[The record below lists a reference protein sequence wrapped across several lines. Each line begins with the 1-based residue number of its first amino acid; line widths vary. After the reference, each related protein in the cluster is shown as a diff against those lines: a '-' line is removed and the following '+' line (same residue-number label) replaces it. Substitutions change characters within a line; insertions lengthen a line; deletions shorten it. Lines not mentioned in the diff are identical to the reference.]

1 MFLLF
6 SGKIMVCMD
15 ITVSKSE
22 IFKEVEKRTS
32 LEALGQEG
40 KFESVWASSEEGKF
54 LDTYWIEGCM
64 AAVQVFKRYLAK
76 STVTHTLTGYHA
88 DETFSITVEMPE
100 RFNNLL
106 EGSIVTDVK
115 MMIASNVMYGWMS
128 VKLPELAKKYEDE
141 SASYAEDLKQKILY
155 RNEPVSKMQLKDEDD
170 SLIEKDDSMF
180 PVKDADDIVMEKDD
194 SMLAVK
200 DADDTVIE
208 KDDDGTMIHKGM
220 DRLKLTQYHGCND
233 YFKQGRD
240 YGRRNECGPCDWQE
254 GINTRAGRQ
263 SG

>member
-1 MFLLF
+1 
-6 SGKIMVCMD
+6 MD

>member
-1 MFLLF
+1 
-6 SGKIMVCMD
+6 MD

-40 KFESVWASSEEGKF
+40 EFESVWASSEEGKF
-54 LDTYWIEGCM
+54 LDTYWIEGYT
-64 AAVQVFKRYLAK
+64 AAVQVFKRYITK
-76 STVTHTLTGYHA
+76 NTVTHSLTNHDA
-88 DETFSITVEMPE
+88 DEVLTISVEMPE
-100 RFNNLL
+100 RFNILL

-128 VKLPELAKKYEDE
+128 VKLPALAKKYEDE

-155 RNEPVSKMQLKDEDD
+155 RNEPVSKMQLKEADD
-170 SLIEKDDSMF
+170 TVIEKGD
-180 PVKDADDIVMEKDD
+180 P
-194 SMLAVK
+194 MLTVK

>member
-6 SGKIMVCMD
+6 SGKIMVYMD

-40 KFESVWASSEEGKF
+40 EFESVWASSEEGKF
-54 LDTYWIEGCM
+54 LDTYWIEGYT
-64 AAVQVFKRYLAK
+64 AAVQVFKRYITK
-76 STVTHTLTGYHA
+76 NTVTHSLTTHDA
-88 DETFSITVEMPE
+88 DEVLTISVEMPE
-100 RFNNLL
+100 RFNILL

-170 SLIEKDDSMF
+170 SLIEKDDSM
-180 PVKDADDIVMEKDD
+180 
-194 SMLAVK
+194 LAVK

-220 DRLKLTQYHGCND
+220 DRLKLTQYNGCND

>member
-1 MFLLF
+1 
-6 SGKIMVCMD
+6 MD

-40 KFESVWASSEEGKF
+40 EFESVWASSEEGKF
-54 LDTYWIEGCM
+54 LDTYWIEGYT
-64 AAVQVFKRYLAK
+64 AAVQVFKRYITK
-76 STVTHTLTGYHA
+76 NTVTHSLTNHDA
-88 DETFSITVEMPE
+88 DEVLTISVEMPE

-170 SLIEKDDSMF
+170 SLIEKDDSMLA
-180 PVKDADDIVMEKDD
+180 VKDADDIVIEKDD

>member
-1 MFLLF
+1 
-6 SGKIMVCMD
+6 MD
-15 ITVSKSE
+15 ITISKSE
-22 IFKEVEKRTS
+22 IFREVEKRTS
-32 LEALGQEG
+32 LEALGQTG
-40 KFESVWASSEEGKF
+40 NFESVWASAEEGKF

-170 SLIEKDDSMF
+170 SLIEKDDSMLA
-180 PVKDADDIVMEKDD
+180 VKDADDTVIEKDD

>member
-1 MFLLF
+1 
-6 SGKIMVCMD
+6 MD

-208 KDDDGTMIHKGM
+208 NDDDGTMIHKGM

>member
-1 MFLLF
+1 
-6 SGKIMVCMD
+6 MD

-76 STVTHTLTGYHA
+76 STVTHTLTGYYA

-170 SLIEKDDSMF
+170 SLIEKDDSMLA
-180 PVKDADDIVMEKDD
+180 VKDADDIVIEKDD

>member
-6 SGKIMVCMD
+6 SGKIMVYMD

-54 LDTYWIEGCM
+54 LDTYWIEGYT
-64 AAVQVFKRYLAK
+64 AAVQVFKRYITK
-76 STVTHTLTGYHA
+76 NTVTHSLTTHDA
-88 DETFSITVEMPE
+88 DEVLTISVEMPE
-100 RFNNLL
+100 RFNILL
-106 EGSIVTDVK
+106 EGSIETDVK
-115 MMIASNVMYGWMS
+115 MMIAANVTYGWMN
-128 VKLPELAKKYEDE
+128 VKLPALAKKYEDE

-170 SLIEKDDSMF
+170 SLIEKDDSMLA
-180 PVKDADDIVMEKDD
+180 VKDAVDIVIEKDD

-254 GINTRAGRQ
+254 GVNTRAGRQ